1 MIIFKTNKLL
11 IFLRL
16 LPPITFIS
24 VAGAYFFRTLTYYSL
39 IDLREYIH
47 RSSWSTQKK
56 VYVFLFIAISS
67 VVDIAFIVMVVIMDL
82 SAYKAFF
89 IMLSILF
96 MILSISWLVAMNY
109 FVKRLKTNIPVLY
122 QRNIRII
129 LIFCISLSTC
139 MIIKSIISILVTI
152 YLFRFRDNE
161 KFYKI
166 LESIIVVNIYI
177 EFIPT
182 VALFIMLW
190 RNLKFEAEKPSF

>member
-1 MIIFKTNKLL
+1 MISFKTNKLL

-152 YLFRFRDNE
+152 YLFRFRGNE

>member
-1 MIIFKTNKLL
+1 MISFKTNKLL

-139 MIIKSIISILVTI
+139 MIIKSIISIMVAI
-152 YLFRFRDNE
+152 YLFRLRDN
-161 KFYKI
+161 KRFYKI

>member
-1 MIIFKTNKLL
+1 MISFKTNKLL

-139 MIIKSIISILVTI
+139 MIIKSIISIMVAI
-152 YLFRFRDNE
+152 YLFQLRDNE
-161 KFYKI
+161 RFYNI